1 EHQQGNVRV
10 SERSFGTFSRTIAV
24 PENVAHDQIE
34 ASFTDGV
41 LEVKVPKTK
50 VDKET
55 RKIQI
60 S

>member
-1 EHQQGNVRV
+1 MAFNSFQV
-10 SERSFGTFSRTIAV
+10 SERSFGQFCRTIAI
-24 PENVAHDQIE
+24 PQNVTHDQIK

-41 LEVKVPKTK
+41 LEVKVPKVK
-50 VDKET
+50 VENET